1 MLRKLIRPVQH
12 LLIHLDLKA
21 CFSNRIPGSLAATTP
36 SNWDDLQELQRIW
49 DHHDYQG
56 KRLKGARR
64 WKVIKNHFPVL
75 REISVAFRAGISEAF
90 IEGIERDELETTNY
104 KVSTGQN
111 RIERLAIMN
120 IKVEFGKGQKEGWIK
135 KDLVL
140 SFMGEA

>member
-1 MLRKLIRPVQH
+1 M
-12 LLIHLDLKA
+12 
-21 CFSNRIPGSLAATTP
+21 
-36 SNWDDLQELQRIW
+36 
-49 DHHDYQG
+49 
-56 KRLKGARR
+56 
-64 WKVIKNHFPVL
+64 
-75 REISVAFRAGISEAF
+75 AFRAGISEAF